1 MMFSSIVAAI
11 VSATI
16 VFVASQ
22 NLEHQVT
29 VPNLVSTGVMI
40 PDTPVPTATPTAVP
54 LTPTPIPQSW
64 NCTGNWQVD
73 RWGPL
78 VASVFPEWAVCEALF
93 IIQHESNGDPNV
105 WNFQGSGACGLFQL
119 LPCEST
125 DPYLNTLGAHRKWLD
140 GGQDFWKHWRRWW

>member
-1 MMFSSIVAAI
+1 MIFSSLIAGLVSVAL
-11 VSATI
+11 
-16 VFVASQ
+16 FVASQ
-22 NLEHQVT
+22 SYEHSVV

-54 LTPTPIPQSW
+54 PTPTPEPQQSW

-78 VASVFPEWAVCEALF
+78 VASVFPEWAVCDALF
-93 IIQHESNGDPNV
+93 VISVESEGNPNV
-105 WNFQGSGACGLFQL
+105 YNFTGSGACGLFQL

-125 DPYLNTLGAHRKWLD
+125 DPYLNTLGAYRKWLD